1 MKNTTRRAIDEQI
14 AAMKQNEEAAGLWCV
29 CGHSSPTHDG
39 GFTCQQA
46 GCDCLNFR
54 PSSAVEPTPRPWA
67 VKSQTSIIAG
77 ERGIATTHLHMGDW
91 AEEIQRDEANGR
103 LIVKAVNAHD
113 GLVEAL
119 TELVEQV
126 SIILN
131 SMESGKDDDL
141 ESAYQFADAKL
152 EELRQVSQ

>member
-1 MKNTTRRAIDEQI
+1 MRRTSQKRRERIDQAFDEQI
-14 AAMKQNEEAAGLWCV
+14 AAMREKEQ
-29 CGHSSPTHDG
+29 S
-39 GFTCQQA
+39 
-46 GCDCLNFR
+46 
-54 PSSAVEPTPRPWA
+54 VEPTPRPWA
-67 VKSQTSIIAG
+67 L
-77 ERGIATTHLHMGDW
+77 EY
-91 AEEIQRDEANGR
+91 ANGNVPFVDIVGGKTDDPLSGMTVARWQFPERRPDELIEQDKANAR
-103 LIVKAVNAHD
+103 LIVKAVNAHS

-152 EELRQVSQ
+152 EELRKVQA